1 MGSLTPV
8 AFDLETSG
16 LESSA
21 VITVVGLATDMGA
34 WLGLNTAGR
43 DADAARLAEAVEQES
58 GANIRL
64 SVHPDERGVLLALG
78 EFATARLDGDQQY
91 LTAYF
96 GETYTDGF
104 DLPFLRRAC
113 VRQDV
118 DWPFPDVAYADVRTV
133 MQRFTTEASDLAGVY
148 EELIGGGHCDPFADS
163 ERAVV
168 SLDGGSLFV
177 AVEAEPLA
185 EYLEKA
191 RATGLVTAGEDT
203 VFADP
208 DGAPIDPEQ
217 FELVQS
223 RARAASVNVDGQG
236 SVCAA
241 LHESRNGA

>member
-16 LESSA
+16 LESRA

-58 GANIRL
+58 GTTVRL
-64 SVHPDERGVLLALG
+64 FVHPDERALLVALG

-113 VRQDV
+113 VRCSV
-118 DWPFPDVAYADVRTV
+118 DWPFPDIAYADVRTV
-133 MQRFTTEASDLAGVY
+133 MQRFTTEADDLAGVY
-148 EELIGGGHCDPFADS
+148 DELIGGDHCDPFADS
-163 ERAVV
+163 ERAVT
-168 SLDGGSLFV
+168 
-177 AVEAEPLA
+177 AHE
-185 EYLEKA
+185 
-191 RATGLVTAGEDT
+191 AGEW
-203 VFADP
+203 VPLLLHNLADVERTRELALLAGRYVSRSDFRMKALGPP
-208 DGAPIDPEQ
+208 D
-217 FELVQS
+217 V
-223 RARAASVNVDGQG
+223 
-236 SVCAA
+236 
-241 LHESRNGA
+241 